1 MRSLRDEEARGEGVA
16 RQHLVP
22 LLPDDDARTRHPL
35 EHDPNQPSV
44 GGEDPGR
51 ADEAGGKPGLAASV
65 RLVAR
70 RTGGV
75 ERLPALHS
83 SLLVVGEGS
92 HAGDLLV
99 AGPGDAT
106 PRALQSQGQSLAPP
120 RHLLG
125 EEPGLHTEL
134 YRVEARGARVLSDPL
149 EESELPPRQRLVVR
163 ELAQQREEAIEFG
176 CRTPLVL
183 VGRETETGERAPR
196 QQGQKLDSAR
206 ALEAPVLES

>member
-1 MRSLRDEEARGEGVA
+1 MRSLRDEEARVEGVA
-16 RQHLVP
+16 RHHLVP
-22 LLPDDDARTRHPL
+22 LLPVDDDRTRHPL

-149 EESELPPRQRLVVR
+149 EEALPDVGSIRI
-163 ELAQQREEAIEFG
+163 A
-176 CRTPLVL
+176 